1 MSCIICC
8 MILIIRKLST
18 VVIFEICA
26 VLGYFDSYLFINLMR
41 FCFCL
46 LFFLSVRV
54 SSFKQPS
61 WYFIYNNPPPPK
73 KKLISLFLFLQVA
86 EFNRYTDYVTP
97 TEKQLINM
105 ELILHI
111 LLVHY
116 HCFSNDFE
124 VKLNLMH
131 EILSKP

>member
-26 VLGYFDSYLFINLMR
+26 VSGYFDSYLFIHLMR

-73 KKLISLFLFLQVA
+73 LISLFLFLQVA

-97 TEKQLINM
+97 TEKQLNNM